1 MVADAKGDV
10 GTLHQRIGNFGRGG
24 VIRVHCGEGALFV
37 DHEATQHVL
46 QQLQH
51 LERPPAGH
59 RVVHAVVKHA
69 RTVVV
74 CQ

>member
-51 LERPPAGH
+51 L
-59 RVVHAVVKHA
+59 
-69 RTVVV
+69 
-74 CQ
+74 